1 MFCMLRKKRYPD
13 YVSKYNSNCQKQI
26 ILLMIPNGERCHY
39 LAVKKKKKK
48 IRIIKR
54 NNDLIIMKIMIFVMH
69 LCLLKILQY

>member
-48 IRIIKR
+48 
-54 NNDLIIMKIMIFVMH
+54 KI
-69 LCLLKILQY
+69 QNY